1 MPPDSRL
8 RYGSVSELSP
18 DGEPRPSG
26 ELPPRPKPTAPHGP
40 VQRDGDPTVRAAD
53 RDDSQ
58 GQGQP
63 GDLFRPRKRVP
74 YQSQDAQLSQSR
86 DAQLSDPVPDTAQL
100 PRYREPL
107 PERGVT
113 PPDRSGF
120 PPQRDDAFAWRGNAL
135 PAPPPAEPI
144 PGRGDAP
151 PSRGDAPPSRGDPL
165 PSRGDPLPSRGDPLP
180 GRGDVP
186 EGGELLPRRTGR
198 TRPRGRHR
206 SPHRLTVASDAP
218 SLVLA
223 VPGAATD
230 ATAALAGEVASA
242 VQLSC
247 PGVDVRIGFMTGESD
262 SLDVALEFQDAPAS
276 EIDLRAVVVPLL
288 VGPHPALDA
297 QLAELVSRAADP
309 VMLASHLGPHPLLA
323 EALHDRLAD
332 AGLARAG
339 RARGLS
345 IVTGVNGILVLADRG
360 DEAIKEAGVT
370 AVLLAARLA
379 VPAVPASLGDAAS
392 VSTALTRLRETG
404 ASRPAISLCVIG
416 PEAQP
421 QEMKAIRSML
431 DAPSAPPIGAHP
443 AIAQLIAIRYGAAL
457 ARLAMAS
464 SAG

>member
-1 MPPDSRL
+1 
-8 RYGSVSELSP
+8 
-18 DGEPRPSG
+18 
-26 ELPPRPKPTAPHGP
+26 
-40 VQRDGDPTVRAAD
+40 
-53 RDDSQ
+53 
-58 GQGQP
+58 
-63 GDLFRPRKRVP
+63 
-74 YQSQDAQLSQSR
+74 
-86 DAQLSDPVPDTAQL
+86 
-100 PRYREPL
+100 
-107 PERGVT
+107 
-113 PPDRSGF
+113 
-120 PPQRDDAFAWRGNAL
+120 
-135 PAPPPAEPI
+135 
-144 PGRGDAP
+144 
-151 PSRGDAPPSRGDPL
+151 
-165 PSRGDPLPSRGDPLP
+165 
-180 GRGDVP
+180 
-186 EGGELLPRRTGR
+186 
-198 TRPRGRHR
+198 
-206 SPHRLTVASDAP
+206 
-218 SLVLA
+218 
-223 VPGAATD
+223 
-230 ATAALAGEVASA
+230 
-242 VQLSC
+242 
-247 PGVDVRIGFMTGESD
+247 
-262 SLDVALEFQDAPAS
+262 
-276 EIDLRAVVVPLL
+276 
-288 VGPHPALDA
+288 
-297 QLAELVSRAADP
+297 
-309 VMLASHLGPHPLLA
+309 MLASHLGPHPLLA